1 VPFAEYKRLLTEA
14 YDLDKPEAPEQELAR
29 WMQYARDA
37 NGPVLE
43 VMCGSGRFLVPLAQA
58 GIDIDGVDASDD
70 MLEACIRKCKESG
83 VTVSLTKQFVQ
94 DLDLRRRYALAFIAA
109 GSFGLL
115 IDEHDYRVG
124 LRRVYEHLEPD
135 GDLILEAETPALAPR
150 RSGRWFGRWWDRPD
164 GARIV
169 LRDISRYDPAA
180 RVEEGLGIYELW
192 TDGRLVE
199 TEMNNWLRRF
209 WTDTELADEMRGAGF
224 VAIDVVVDEV
234 GMLLAR
240 ARRPAGSQ

>member
-14 YDLDKPEAPEQELAR
+14 YDLDKPAAPEQELAR
-29 WMQYARDA
+29 WLQAARDA

-70 MLEACIRKCKESG
+70 MLAACARKCRELG
-83 VTVSLTKQFVQ
+83 VDVSLTRQFVQ
-94 DLDLRRRYALAFIAA
+94 DLDLHRRYALAFIAA

-115 IDEHDYRVG
+115 IDESDHRVG
-124 LRRVYEHLEPD
+124 LRRVHDHLES
-135 GDLILEAETPALAPR
+135 GGEVILEAETPKLAPR
-150 RSGRWFGRWWDRPD
+150 RSGVWFGRWWDRPD

-169 LRDISRYDPAA
+169 LRTVSRYDPATH
-180 RVEEGLGIYELW
+180 VEEGLGIYELW
-192 TDGRLVE
+192 TDGVLVK
-199 TEMNNWLRRF
+199 TEMNNWVRRF
-209 WTDTELADEMRGAGF
+209 WTDTELANELHEAGF
-224 VAIDVVVDEV
+224 AAVDIVEDEV

-240 ARRPAGSQ
+240 ARRPSS